1 MLVILAFLGG
11 AIIGALALAVVSEDD
26 NFEQL
31 GHIDELSADGGDLI
45 PQRRRRQSGLS
56 SRCHSDQLERR
67 PP

>member
-45 PQRRRRQSGLS
+45 PPTAKTPKRLIESLS
-56 SRCHSDQLERR
+56 F
-67 PP
+67 